1 MAKNIE
7 KYLIA
12 EKADISEWEKIA
24 SAALKDQD
32 LEDLNKEIDN
42 GLSIKPLYTSKDEE
56 EDYSYSLRRGLRPN
70 VNNYMPWYICTTID
84 HNNDPKILN
93 GRILG
98 ELERGSNSIEIS
110 FFEINTLDK
119 VLNNVDLSIA
129 PVFIRNINYSKES
142 LSNYINFLKNN
153 KNKNVLGGFEI
164 DPFASGLWLDE
175 FSMNKEINEKIN
187 FEELKILQ
195 EEVNADF
202 KNINLINFDGSLWND
217 LGANTSEEIE
227 LLALSFMKMYENNKN
242 KNEDEFLINIT
253 LSANTD
259 FFTSISKI
267 RASRIIFN
275 NIFKHY
281 DLNCSLNI
289 TSRSSSNI
297 LFQEDPWVNQLRI
310 TTAAL
315 ASAIGGS
322 NKIICNNITHKLG
335 QAPDFIKR
343 LTRNTHII
351 LQEESRISRVQD
363 PSGGSFY
370 IEKLTNDIAQ
380 NAWKNIKIKENNGG
394 IIPLIESKDFVE
406 SLKNSRNEFKNKI
419 LEKKLIKVGE
429 NSYKDPDSNP
439 INVKPF
445 ESNNI

>member
-1 MAKNIE
+1 MSKNIE
-7 KYLIA
+7 KYLNA
-12 EKADISEWEKIA
+12 EKIDISEWEKIA
-24 SAALKDQD
+24 SAALKNLS
-32 LEDLNKEIDN
+32 LEDLNKEIDKD
-42 GLSIKPLYTSKDEE
+42 LKIKPLYTLADEE
-56 EDYSYSLRRGLRPN
+56 DDYSHSSRRGLKSDIN
-70 VNNYMPWYICTTID
+70 EFMPWYICTTVD
-84 HNNDPKILN
+84 HHNDPKILN

-98 ELERGSNSIEIS
+98 ELERGSNSVELS

-119 VLNNVDLSIA
+119 ILKNVDLSIA
-129 PVFIRNINYSKES
+129 PVFIRDVNCSKEK
-142 LSNYINFLKNN
+142 LLNYLDFIKN
-153 KNKNVLGGFEI
+153 KNKDVMGGYEI
-164 DPFASGLWLDE
+164 DPFASNLWLEE
-175 FSMNKEINEKIN
+175 FSKNYDNEIINYEEIKIFHDEINGE
-187 FEELKILQ
+187 FE
-195 EEVNADF
+195 
-202 KNINLINFDGSLWND
+202 NINLVNFDGSLWNE

-227 LLALSFMKMYENNKN
+227 LLALSFLKFYENHQNKN
-242 KNEDEFLINIT
+242 QKVKSINIT
-253 LSANTD
+253 LSTNTD

-267 RASRIIFN
+267 RALRIIFN
-275 NIFKHY
+275 NIFKY
-281 DLNCSLNI
+281 LDFNGKLNI

-297 LFQEDPWVNQLRI
+297 LFEKDPWVNQLRI

-370 IEKLTNDIAQ
+370 IEKLTNEIAR
-380 NAWKNIKIKENNGG
+380 NVWKNIKEKEKNGG
-394 IIPLIESKDFVE
+394 IVSLIKSKDFIN
-406 SLKNSRNEFKNKI
+406 SLKNSRNEYKNNI

-429 NSYKDPDSNP
+429 NSYKDPDLNP

-445 ESNNI
+445 ENSSI

>member
-1 MAKNIE
+1 MSKNIE
-7 KYLIA
+7 KYLNA
-12 EKADISEWEKIA
+12 EKIDISEWEKIA
-24 SAALKDQD
+24 SAALKNLS
-32 LEDLNKEIDN
+32 LEDLNKEIDKD
-42 GLSIKPLYTSKDEE
+42 LKIKPLYTLADEE
-56 EDYSYSLRRGLRPN
+56 DDYSHSSRRGLKSDIN
-70 VNNYMPWYICTTID
+70 EFMPWYICTTVD
-84 HNNDPKILN
+84 HHNDPKILN

-98 ELERGSNSIEIS
+98 ELERGSNSVELS

-119 VLNNVDLSIA
+119 ILKNVDLSIA
-129 PVFIRNINYSKES
+129 PVFIRDVNCSKEK
-142 LSNYINFLKNN
+142 LLNYLDFIKN
-153 KNKNVLGGFEI
+153 KNKDVMGGYEI
-164 DPFASGLWLDE
+164 DPFASNLWLEE
-175 FSMNKEINEKIN
+175 FSKNYDNEIINYEEIKIFHDEINGE
-187 FEELKILQ
+187 FE
-195 EEVNADF
+195 
-202 KNINLINFDGSLWND
+202 NINLVNFDGSLWNE

-227 LLALSFMKMYENNKN
+227 LLALSFLKFYENHQNKN
-242 KNEDEFLINIT
+242 QKVKSINIT
-253 LSANTD
+253 LSTNTD

-267 RASRIIFN
+267 RALRIIFN
-275 NIFKHY
+275 NIFKY
-281 DLNCSLNI
+281 LEFNGKLNI

-297 LFQEDPWVNQLRI
+297 LFEKDPWVNQLRI

-370 IEKLTNDIAQ
+370 IEKLTNEIAR
-380 NAWKNIKIKENNGG
+380 NVWKNIKEKEKNGG
-394 IIPLIESKDFVE
+394 IVSLIKSKDFIN
-406 SLKNSRNEFKNKI
+406 SLKNSRNEYKNNI

-429 NSYKDPDSNP
+429 NSYKDPDLNP

-445 ESNNI
+445 ENSSI